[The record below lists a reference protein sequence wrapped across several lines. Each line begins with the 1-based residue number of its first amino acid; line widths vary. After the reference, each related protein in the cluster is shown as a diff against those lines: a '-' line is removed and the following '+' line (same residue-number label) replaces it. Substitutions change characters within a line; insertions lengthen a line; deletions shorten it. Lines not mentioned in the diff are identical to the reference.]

1 VLNKGAPQGYT
12 GIIGRGGHI
21 HPEERLPIPEWNQ
34 AQKKPTKKKAS
45 EIKNNLKP
53 IFNPRA
59 TIEV

>member
-1 VLNKGAPQGYT
+1 MM
-12 GIIGRGGHI
+12 GRGGHI
-21 HPEERLPIPEWNQ
+21 QPEDRFPIPEANH
-34 AQKKPTKKKAS
+34 AQKNPTKKKAS